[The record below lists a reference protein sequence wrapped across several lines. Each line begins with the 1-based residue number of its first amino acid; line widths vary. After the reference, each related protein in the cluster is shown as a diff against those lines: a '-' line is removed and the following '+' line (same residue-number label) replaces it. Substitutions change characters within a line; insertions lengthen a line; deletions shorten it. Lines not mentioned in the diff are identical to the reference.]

1 MSRHSIAELRRG
13 ASHLELV
20 LACQCQSRCRHHRAQ
35 THNTETRPEEV
46 LYCFPLILIF
56 FHGIG
61 ICGVQPCLKRH
72 SLLGLE
78 SFLMSGLRLRTCLY
92 LPLDMT
98 KTKEGFLVLP
108 LQAQVSGK
116 VGTVWLYF
124 HRSEKQGLSLGKRQS
139 QKRGEAIRAQMTNG
153 LVNFTRAR

>member
-61 ICGVQPCLKRH
+61 ICGVTTCLKIH

-78 SFLMSGLRLRTCLY
+78 SFSL
-92 LPLDMT
+92 LDMT

-139 QKRGEAIRAQMTNG
+139 KKRGEAIRAQMTNG